1 MKLEIND
8 RTTGFLILLAFL
20 LALNSL
26 KPALIDSGPP
36 RSSDEG
42 NLFIRVCGDVKSP
55 GIYGFGRPPDFI
67 GLVDRAGGLSSGDL
81 HPQGAPSV
89 LLSTG
94 MEITVYQE
102 DNDTRFILGEI
113 SAFHKITLGIP
124 ISVNK
129 ESETGLT
136 AIPGVGPEL
145 AKAIVQERSER
156 RGFKRLDEVLSVKGV
171 GPKTYKKIEPYL
183 VL

>member
-1 MKLEIND
+1 MKHRARPVRLVPVQGA
-8 RTTGFLILLAFL
+8 RTA
-20 LALNSL
+20 
-26 KPALIDSGPP
+26 P
-36 RSSDEG
+36 
-42 NLFIRVCGDVKSP
+42 
-55 GIYGFGRPPDFI
+55 
-67 GLVDRAGGLSSGDL
+67 LSS
-81 HPQGAPSV
+81 
-89 LLSTG
+89 G

-102 DNDTRFILGEI
+102 GNDTRFVLGEM
-113 SAFHKITLGIP
+113 SAFYRITLGIP

-136 AIPGVGPEL
+136 AIPGIGPGL

-156 RGFKRLDEVLSVKGV
+156 GGFKRLDEVLSVKGI

>member
-8 RTTGFLILLAFL
+8 RTTGFLILLALL

-26 KPALIDSGPP
+26 KPALIDSVPP

-42 NLFIRVCGDVKSP
+42 NLFIRISGDVKSP
-55 GIYGFGRPPDFI
+55 GIYGFSRPPDFI
-67 GLVDRAGGLSSGDL
+67 GLVDRAGGLSSGSL
-81 HPQGAPSV
+81 HPQGAEPV
-89 LLSTG
+89 FLSSG

-102 DNDTRFILGEI
+102 GNATRFVLGEM

-124 ISVNK
+124 ISVNE

-136 AIPGVGPEL
+136 AIPGIGPGL

-156 RGFKRLDEVLSVKGV
+156 GGFKRLNEVLSVKGI